1 MLPLETLDL
10 APQPTPSRKLA
21 GDLSRAE
28 KARKR
33 RAETEKVAEA
43 RKAAKKKEAE
53 QKKIEDTLKQIGK
66 TFSGSDLIPI
76 LEENKF
82 STSIA
87 DHADGPYIHG
97 AGAGSRQ
104 HHRSQ
109 RPEHPVFAAQFPMA
123 QQAREKGRVQCSLRV
138 TEAQTEKIREGFVS
152 LKRPDK
158 VEMFT
163 GSEFDKS
170 TGVDLSQIQLYGFL
184 GNMVYCGPEYN
195 SLATFRYTHKGERT
209 VILMNFSTLWGLL
222 SPEQQQ
228 FKLEPNYNITHYLQ
242 DLLSKTTSEDH
253 LMKALVA
260 AASNDKVKRVF
271 KGNVG
276 PKTLLYVPAGM
287 VVIERCLNSSISMG
301 LRVSARDSGACS
313 MENLSG
319 LHRIHAEYAPDSSM
333 TKIWKVAGAQ

>member
-1 MLPLETLDL
+1 M
-10 APQPTPSRKLA
+10 
-21 GDLSRAE
+21 
-28 KARKR
+28 
-33 RAETEKVAEA
+33 
-43 RKAAKKKEAE
+43 
-53 QKKIEDTLKQIGK
+53 
-66 TFSGSDLIPI
+66 
-76 LEENKF
+76 
-82 STSIA
+82 
-87 DHADGPYIHG
+87 
-97 AGAGSRQ
+97 
-104 HHRSQ
+104 
-109 RPEHPVFAAQFPMA
+109 
-123 QQAREKGRVQCSLRV
+123 QCSLRV

-195 SLATFRYTHKGERT
+195 SLATFRYTRKGERT

-260 AASNDKVKRVF
+260 AASNDKVKHVF

-287 VVIERCLNSSISMG
+287 LVIERCLNSSISMG